1 MQSSYPEA
9 FERDVGYSDTEWRTA
24 IARAVGQY
32 PIQIQGAH
40 ADVKLGDGSLSLQ
53 WSPLPNRTIALLSM
67 PRLAVRFQFKGVG
80 PDERYAFMRLFD
92 LNTQKGGG

>member
-1 MQSSYPEA
+1 VQSSYPES

-24 IARAVGQY
+24 IVRAVGQH
-32 PIQIQGAH
+32 PIHIQGA
-40 ADVKLGDGSLSLQ
+40 AAQVQIGEGSLSLQ

-67 PRLAVRFQFKGVG
+67 PRLAVSFKFKGVG
-80 PDERYAFMRLFD
+80 PEERYAFMRVFD